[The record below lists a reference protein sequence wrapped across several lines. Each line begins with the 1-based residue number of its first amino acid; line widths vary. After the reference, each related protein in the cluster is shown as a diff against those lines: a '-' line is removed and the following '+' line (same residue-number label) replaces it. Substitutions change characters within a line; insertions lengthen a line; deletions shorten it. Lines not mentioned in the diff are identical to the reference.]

1 MQLRIFLNPQQTY
14 SSENTSGF
22 NSSRSVA
29 YVE

>member
-22 NSSRSVA
+22 NSSRSAV
-29 YVE
+29 